1 MKSID
6 SVLLAHKAQPSTT
19 LTDLLL
25 VGPLADDSYRGFT
38 MLDQD
43 VVFTPSVSIGATT
56 FKARTG
62 FQMSALQ
69 SSSDLSVD
77 NAEAESLYPVA
88 GFEAEGFTQ
97 AQIDA
102 GALDKVRF
110 VVLRVNYN
118 DLTTG
123 RAEVIAGGTI
133 GEVRTKFGQMTILEL
148 RSLSQQLKQ
157 MIGQL
162 DSITCRARF
171 GSQAVLDSNGEGIV
185 ERFPC
190 GYDLSVEWVDGT
202 VTDQGAETDQEF
214 TDDLLTGSSYDADYF
229 APGMVEFLTGDNAG
243 QMVEVDGYDVTTG
256 QVTLKFPTVSPI
268 QTGDTYR
275 IRRHC
280 SKNWTGHN
288 SCETFFGSEKPLHFR
303 GEPHI
308 PVGDAGALNAPGA
321 SLARGAGGTGE

>member
-1 MKSID
+1 MKQIHAT
-6 SVLLAHKAQPSTT
+6 LLAHKAQPATT

-25 VGPLADDSYRGFT
+25 VGPLDDGTYRGFT
-38 MLDQD
+38 LLDRD
-43 VVFTPSVSIGATT
+43 VVFTPAVSVGEIT

-69 SSSDLSVD
+69 SSADLAVD
-77 NAEAESLYPVA
+77 NAEAETLVPVA

-97 AQIDA
+97 AQVDA

-123 RAEVIAGGTI
+123 RSEVIGGGTI

-148 RSLSQQLKQ
+148 RSLSQQAKQ
-157 MIGQL
+157 QIVQL
-162 DSITCRARF
+162 DSIRCRAIF
-171 GSQAVLDSNGEGIV
+171 GSQPIGTGGGAVE

-190 GYDLSVEWVDGT
+190 GYDLSTEWVAGT
-202 VTDQGAETDQEF
+202 ITAVGDDPDLEF
-214 TDDLLTGSSYDADYF
+214 TDSALAQAADYF
-229 APGMVEFLTGDNAG
+229 APGMVEILDGDNAG
-243 QMVEVDGYDVTTG
+243 QMVEVEAFAAGG
-256 QVTLKFPTVSPI
+256 AVTLKFPTVTPLEV
-268 QTGDTYR
+268 GVAYR

-280 SKNWTGHN
+280 TKKWTGHN
-288 SCETFFGSEKPLHFR
+288 SCETFWGAEKPLHFR

-321 SLARGAGGTGE
+321 SLPRGAGGTGE